1 LKLSVLEEKRVVGAG
16 YNPNCMC
23 PRCHSID
30 RHRHV
35 YLYLKNKTVFF
46 DQKRI
51 KVLHVAPEMQW
62 HRVIRSHPNIDYVTA
77 DLNSPF
83 AMVKMDITNIEYED
97 NVFDVIICNHVL
109 EHIPDDRKAMS
120 ELYRV
125 LKPGGW
131 AILQV
136 PISLSLD
143 RTSEDSTITTPEER
157 EKIFGQ
163 EDHVRIYAKDYKDRL
178 VLVGFRVKV
187 DRFEEKGSDS
197 DIRKYGLLRDENIY
211 VCSKPEQEIFL

>member
-1 LKLSVLEEKRVVGAG
+1 
-16 YNPNCMC
+16 
-23 PRCHSID
+23 
-30 RHRHV
+30 
-35 YLYLKNKTVFF
+35 
-46 DQKRI
+46 
-51 KVLHVAPEMQW
+51 
-62 HRVIRSHPNIDYVTA
+62 
-77 DLNSPF
+77 
-83 AMVKMDITNIEYED
+83 
-97 NVFDVIICNHVL
+97 
-109 EHIPDDRKAMS
+109 MS

-143 RTSEDSTITTPEER
+143 RTLEDSTITTPEER

-187 DRFEEKGSDS
+187 NRFEEKGSDS

-211 VCSKPEQEIFL
+211 VCSKPEQER

>member
-1 LKLSVLEEKRVVGAG
+1 
-16 YNPNCMC
+16 M
-23 PRCHSID
+23 
-30 RHRHV
+30 
-35 YLYLKNKTVFF
+35 
-46 DQKRI
+46 
-51 KVLHVAPEMQW
+51 LHVAPEMQL

-109 EHIPDDRKAMS
+109 EHIPDDRKAMA

-143 RTSEDSTITTPEER
+143 RTLEDSTITTPEER

-187 DRFEEKGSDS
+187 DRFEGKGSDS